1 VLLLEYIYLYMCYF
15 WNTFICTCVT
25 SGIHL
30 FVHVLLLVY
39 IYLYMCY
46 FWNTTHIYVLK
57 ILKFESHIFFI
68 IIKYFRK

>member
-1 VLLLEYIYLYMCYF
+1 VLLLEYIDLYTCYF

-30 FVHVLLLVY
+30 FVHVLLLEY
-39 IYLYMCY
+39 IYLYMY
-46 FWNTTHIYVLK
+46 THIYVLK